1 MLSLVFQHFNI
12 ILGDWLTDDHCE
24 SMLSFWFYLDL
35 GLTYSTRALERRCY
49 QGGPLWPPPWFFG
62 FGATKSPKLNL
73 GAFLGLKTTWEAILN
88 IFRSL
93 CLVARGRQISI
104 DIIVEK
110 FKIFK
115 ILSFKGVMHLKW
127 KLRTCTI
134 QIELEKVG
142 FISKKTK
149 NFKIF
154 RFSPNAR
161 GPPKIFDVNFFQF
174 FEKQTPKLA
183 FWDLANMERN
193 KVRKFG

>member
-1 MLSLVFQHFNI
+1 MLWKDVV
-12 ILGDWLTDDHCE
+12 
-24 SMLSFWFYLDL
+24 
-35 GLTYSTRALERRCY
+35 TR
-49 QGGPLWPPPWFFG
+49 GGAIMAPPCFFG
-62 FGATKSPKLNL
+62 SGASESTKLNL
-73 GAFLGLKTTWEAILN
+73 GTFLALKTTWKAILN

-93 CLVARGRQISI
+93 SLVARGRQFSI

-110 FKIFK
+110 SKIFK
-115 ILSFKGVMHLKW
+115 ILSFKGVMYLKW

-154 RFSPNAR
+154 RFSPKAR
-161 GPPKIFDVNFFQF
+161 GPPKIFDVKFFQF

>member
-1 MLSLVFQHFNI
+1 MF
-12 ILGDWLTDDHCE
+12 LT
-24 SMLSFWFYLDL
+24 LFYPGSGKTLL
-35 GLTYSTRALERRCY
+35 P
-49 QGGPLWPPPWFFG
+49 GGGHYGPPWFFG

-73 GAFLGLKTTWEAILN
+73 GTFLGLKTTWEAILN

>member
-1 MLSLVFQHFNI
+1 M
-12 ILGDWLTDDHCE
+12 WLDFFCHT
-24 SMLSFWFYLDL
+24 LTLFYPGSGKTLL
-35 GLTYSTRALERRCY
+35 PRG
-49 QGGPLWPPPWFFG
+49 GGPLWPPPWFFG
-62 FGATKSPKLNL
+62 FGATKCPKMNL
-73 GAFLGLKTTWEAILN
+73 GTFLGLKTTWEAILN

-149 NFKIF
+149 KFKIF

>member
-1 MLSLVFQHFNI
+1 MSEKTVNMRTALNP
-12 ILGDWLTDDHCE
+12 ILP
-24 SMLSFWFYLDL
+24 
-35 GLTYSTRALERRCY
+35 GLWKDVVTGGGAL
-49 QGGPLWPPPWFFG
+49 WPPWFFG

-73 GAFLGLKTTWEAILN
+73 GTFLGLKTTWEAILT

-104 DIIVEK
+104 DIILEK

>member
-1 MLSLVFQHFNI
+1 MKPGRLTASVITLNPIRPSLWKDVV
-12 ILGDWLTDDHCE
+12 
-24 SMLSFWFYLDL
+24 
-35 GLTYSTRALERRCY
+35 TRGSHYA
-49 QGGPLWPPPWFFG
+49 PPCFFS

-73 GAFLGLKTTWEAILN
+73 GTFLALKTTWKAILN

-93 CLVARGRQISI
+93 SLVARGRQFSI

-154 RFSPNAR
+154 RFSPKAR
-161 GPPKIFDVNFFQF
+161 GPPKIFDVKFFQF

>member
-1 MLSLVFQHFNI
+1 MLWKDVV
-12 ILGDWLTDDHCE
+12 
-24 SMLSFWFYLDL
+24 
-35 GLTYSTRALERRCY
+35 TR
-49 QGGPLWPPPWFFG
+49 GGAIMAPPCFFG
-62 FGATKSPKLNL
+62 SWAAKSTKLNL
-73 GAFLGLKTTWEAILN
+73 ATFLALKTTWKAILN

-93 CLVARGRQISI
+93 SLVARGWQISI

-149 NFKIF
+149 K
-154 RFSPNAR
+154 
-161 GPPKIFDVNFFQF
+161 K
-174 FEKQTPKLA
+174 
-183 FWDLANMERN
+183 
-193 KVRKFG
+193 

>member
-1 MLSLVFQHFNI
+1 MAWNQPFVFLKTPRKSFN
-12 ILGDWLTDDHCE
+12 LT
-24 SMLSFWFYLDL
+24 LFYPGSGKTLL
-35 GLTYSTRALERRCY
+35 P
-49 QGGPLWPPPWFFG
+49 GGGAIMAPPWFFG

-73 GAFLGLKTTWEAILN
+73 GTFLGLKTTWEAILN

-142 FISKKTK
+142 FVSKKTE
-149 NFKIF
+149 KIESWEF
-154 RFSPNAR
+154 LGA
-161 GPPKIFDVNFFQF
+161 
-174 FEKQTPKLA
+174 L
-183 FWDLANMERN
+183 
-193 KVRKFG
+193 

>member
-1 MLSLVFQHFNI
+1 MK
-12 ILGDWLTDDHCE
+12 CE
-24 SMLSFWFYLDL
+24 LYGYFFLKNSIFLNPIWP
-35 GLTYSTRALERRCY
+35 GLWKDVMAR
-49 QGGPLWPPPWFFG
+49 GGAIMAPPRFFS

-73 GAFLGLKTTWEAILN
+73 GTFLALKTTWKAILN

-93 CLVARGRQISI
+93 SLVTRGREISI
-104 DIIVEK
+104 DILVEK

>member
-1 MLSLVFQHFNI
+1 MHTGCWSGFKNFENFTHINP
-12 ILGDWLTDDHCE
+12 ILP
-24 SMLSFWFYLDL
+24 
-35 GLTYSTRALERRCY
+35 GLWKDVVTR
-49 QGGPLWPPPWFFG
+49 GGAIMAPPWFFG

-73 GAFLGLKTTWEAILN
+73 GTFLGLKTTWEAILN

>member
-1 MLSLVFQHFNI
+1 MLWKDVM
-12 ILGDWLTDDHCE
+12 D
-24 SMLSFWFYLDL
+24 
-35 GLTYSTRALERRCY
+35 R
-49 QGGPLWPPPWFFG
+49 GGIMAPTCFFS

-73 GAFLGLKTTWEAILN
+73 GTFLGLKTTWEAILN

-104 DIIVEK
+104 NIIVEK

-115 ILSFKGVMHLKW
+115 ILSFKGVMQLKW

-142 FISKKTK
+142 FVGKKIK
-149 NFKIF
+149 NFQIF

-161 GPPKIFDVNFFQF
+161 APPKFFDV
-174 FEKQTPKLA
+174 
-183 FWDLANMERN
+183 
-193 KVRKFG
+193 

>member
-1 MLSLVFQHFNI
+1 MVPASNLPMPARNRVNP
-12 ILGDWLTDDHCE
+12 ILPRLWKDVV
-24 SMLSFWFYLDL
+24 
-35 GLTYSTRALERRCY
+35 TR
-49 QGGPLWPPPWFFG
+49 GGGHYGPPWFFG
-62 FGATKSPKLNL
+62 FGATKCPKMNL
-73 GAFLGLKTTWEAILN
+73 GTFLGLKTTWEAILN

>member
-1 MLSLVFQHFNI
+1 MGLVSSCRQKISVLCIEEQNVVLKSIASWFLPPWYLNP
-12 ILGDWLTDDHCE
+12 ILT
-24 SMLSFWFYLDL
+24 
-35 GLTYSTRALERRCY
+35 GLWKDVVTR
-49 QGGPLWPPPWFFG
+49 GGHYGPPWFFG

-73 GAFLGLKTTWEAILN
+73 GTFLGLKTTWEAILN

-142 FISKKTK
+142 YVSK
-149 NFKIF
+149 N
-154 RFSPNAR
+154 
-161 GPPKIFDVNFFQF
+161 
-174 FEKQTPKLA
+174 
-183 FWDLANMERN
+183 
-193 KVRKFG
+193 

>member
-1 MLSLVFQHFNI
+1 MLWKDVV
-12 ILGDWLTDDHCE
+12 
-24 SMLSFWFYLDL
+24 
-35 GLTYSTRALERRCY
+35 TR
-49 QGGPLWPPPWFFG
+49 GGAIMAPPCFFG
-62 FGATKSPKLNL
+62 SGAAKSTKLNL
-73 GAFLGLKTTWEAILN
+73 GTFLALKTTWKAILN

-93 CLVARGRQISI
+93 SLVARGWQISI
-104 DIIVEK
+104 DVIVEK
-110 FKIFK
+110 IKVFK
-115 ILSFKGVMHLKW
+115 ILSFKGVMHLKR

-142 FISKKTK
+142 FVSKKMK

-161 GPPKIFDVNFFQF
+161 GPPKIFNVQFFQF

-193 KVRKFG
+193 KVRKFS

>member
-1 MLSLVFQHFNI
+1 M
-12 ILGDWLTDDHCE
+12 
-24 SMLSFWFYLDL
+24 
-35 GLTYSTRALERRCY
+35 A
-49 QGGPLWPPPWFFG
+49 PPWFFG
-62 FGATKSPKLNL
+62 FGATKCPKLNL
-73 GAFLGLKTTWEAILN
+73 GTFLGLKTTWEAILN

-134 QIELEKVG
+134 QIELEKEG
-142 FISKKTK
+142 FVSKKMK
-149 NFKIF
+149 IFKIF
-154 RFSPNAR
+154 LFSPNAR
-161 GPPKIFDVNFFQF
+161 GPPKILDVNFFQF

-193 KVRKFG
+193 KGRKFG